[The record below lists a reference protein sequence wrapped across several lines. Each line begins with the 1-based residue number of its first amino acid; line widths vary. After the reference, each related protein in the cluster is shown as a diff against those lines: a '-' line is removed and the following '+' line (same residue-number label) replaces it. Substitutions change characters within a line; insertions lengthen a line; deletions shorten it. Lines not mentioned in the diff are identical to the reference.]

1 MNNKLKDDIKIVC
14 FGGGDFSKKELK
26 IFRELKVL
34 DKIFYFQGNDN
45 LLTYLYTQAKLFIF
59 PSQYEGFGIPLIE
72 AMAVGCPVL
81 ASNIDVF
88 EEIGKNGIH
97 YFDNNDQNNLSERL
111 EQLLYS
117 NEYLLSKKDLAANIS
132 KTYNWKECANATFN
146 IYKKI

>member
-34 DKIFYFQGNDN
+34 DKIFYFHGDDK
-45 LLTYLYTQAKLFIF
+45 LLTYLYTKAKLFVF

-72 AMAVGCPVL
+72 AMAAGCPVL

-88 EEIGKNGIH
+88 EEISKNGVH
-97 YFDNNDQNNLSERL
+97 YFNNNDQNNLSERL

-117 NEYLLSKKDLAANIS
+117 NDLLLSKKDIAASIS
-132 KTYNWKECANATFN
+132 QMYNWKKCANETFN
-146 IYKKI
+146 IYNKI